1 MVKDSG
7 KSIKQSKG
15 GKPKKDQGHEF
26 RCIPKTVAGIFRG
39 CLDTSPE
46 KRALVD
52 EMDFGVLSNIPNYY
66 LKQKVLKELFNRFD
80 IYDNTI
86 HAVAGEVEITT
97 KKIGDA
103 LGLSS
108 TGIYITPFCFGIR
121 FYINFKSDS
130 LLFIEFSL
138 LRCNKS
144 GSTHPIGK
152 PFPDKVVPK
161 ELSDEDHAVYKF
173 FQGKTQAQLGRL
185 IMDTPV
191 DTVENK
197 RLFMRAFLLFVQKTF
212 LLATSSAN
220 VTPRAYPTFYDVENT
235 KQRNWALHFG
245 KNSRE
250 PIAQPPWIDYW
261 NGRTLWD
268 RMKQEKRDA
277 AVSISETDTEGYVP
291 DESEKDRDSED
302 TRSKELVQ
310 RKSRP
315 EPNPTQ
321 EERRSKRRHESN
333 DATEAQSGP
342 DHEPPQ
348 QPHQLEEEETP
359 IQQSEPQPQQQ
370 PQDDVIDLSSCSDDE
385 QPPHHMDVMHP
396 LVPKV
401 EKLQEDQHP
410 PVLEQPSQSVVEVVP
425 IYPTQEVIDVSSG
438 SEDERPP
445 LIPKTEEL
453 DPYSPSAKIISE
465 REEAPSFDLGI
476 DPPLLTTQDLSYI
489 EELDELVQKAKDQ
502 FQTPQPIKSLENQ
515 KELEEKA
522 VAWATVPKG
531 GNEFETIF
539 KLAGDMF
546 LEAMRYQFQSM
557 APKNYI
563 DIQVRMFEKHGQS
576 WMDTKNNRPHGI
588 ASLVNH
594 EEYMVYLDKKKL
606 LTH

>member
-1 MVKDSG
+1 MVNDSG

-26 RCIPKTVAGIFRG
+26 RCIPKTVTGIFRG

-52 EMDFGVLSNIPNYY
+52 EMGF
-66 LKQKVLKELFNRFD
+66 
-80 IYDNTI
+80 
-86 HAVAGEVEITT
+86 
-97 KKIGDA
+97 
-103 LGLSS
+103 
-108 TGIYITPFCFGIR
+108 
-121 FYINFKSDS
+121 
-130 LLFIEFSL
+130 
-138 LRCNKS
+138 
-144 GSTHPIGK
+144 GK

-161 ELSDEDHAVYKF
+161 ELSDEDHAVFKF

-185 IMDTPV
+185 IMDTLV

-220 VTPRAYPTFYDVENT
+220 VTLRAYPTLYDVENT
-235 KQRNWALHFG
+235 KQRNWALHVHNFLLEELKKAKENKTKSIHGCCYALLIIYFHETQFG

-268 RMKQEKRDA
+268 RMKQEKRD
-277 AVSISETDTEGYVP
+277 VTVKTDTEEYVP
-291 DESEKDRDSED
+291 DESEKDTDSED
-302 TRSKELVQ
+302 TRSQELVQ

-315 EPNPTQ
+315 EPNPAQ

-348 QPHQLEEEETP
+348 QTRQLEQEETP
-359 IQQSEPQPQQQ
+359 IQQPEPQPQQQ
-370 PQDDVIDLSSCSDDE
+370 PPQDDVIDLSSCSDDK
-385 QPPHHMDVMHP
+385 QPPHHMDVVHP

-401 EKLQEDQHP
+401 EKLQEDQPP

-425 IYPTQEVIDVSSG
+425 IYPTQEVIDVSSS

-445 LIPKTEEL
+445 LIPKTEQL

-465 REEAPSFDLGI
+465 VLISMNRDEAPSFDLGI
-476 DPPLLTTQDLSYI
+476 DPPL
-489 EELDELVQKAKDQ
+489 
-502 FQTPQPIKSLENQ
+502 PQ
-515 KELEEKA
+515 
-522 VAWATVPKG
+522 
-531 GNEFETIF
+531 
-539 KLAGDMF
+539 
-546 LEAMRYQFQSM
+546 
-557 APKNYI
+557 
-563 DIQVRMFEKHGQS
+563 
-576 WMDTKNNRPHGI
+576 
-588 ASLVNH
+588 
-594 EEYMVYLDKKKL
+594 
-606 LTH
+606 

>member
-1 MVKDSG
+1 MMKDSG
-7 KSIKQSKG
+7 KSIKQSKD

-26 RCIPKTVAGIFRG
+26 RCIPKTVAGIFPT

-46 KRALVD
+46 KRALVE
-52 EMDFGVLSNIPNYY
+52 EMGFGVLSNLPNYY

-108 TGIYITPFCFGIR
+108 TDLYVTPFCCGIR
-121 FYINFKSDS
+121 FYIHFKS
-130 LLFIEFSL
+130 
-138 LRCNKS
+138 
-144 GSTHPIGK
+144 GT

-161 ELSDEDHAVYKF
+161 ELSEEDFAVYKF

-197 RLFMRAFLLFVQKTF
+197 RLFMRAFILFVQKTF
-212 LLATSSAN
+212 LLAASSAN
-220 VTPRAYPTFYDVENT
+220 VTPRAYPTLYDVENT

-277 AVSISETDTEGYVP
+277 AGLVRTRKLRAQKKKKSKKSPSSESEWESESETDTEEYVP
-291 DESEKDRDSED
+291 DESEKDSDSED
-302 TRSKELVQ
+302 TRSEELVQ

-315 EPNPTQ
+315 EPNLAQ
-321 EERRSKRRHESN
+321 EERRSKKRHESN
-333 DATEAQSGP
+333 DATEAHSGP

-348 QPHQLEEEETP
+348 QPRQLEEEETP
-359 IQQSEPQPQQQ
+359 IQQPEPQPQQQ
-370 PQDDVIDLSSCSDDE
+370 PPQDDVIDLSSCSDDE
-385 QPPHHMDVMHP
+385 QPPHHMDVVHP
-396 LVPKV
+396 LVPKA
-401 EKLQEDQHP
+401 EKLQEDQP
-410 PVLEQPSQSVVEVVP
+410 PPMLEQPSQSVVEVVP

-445 LIPKTEEL
+445 LIPKPEEL
-453 DPYSPSAKIISE
+453 DPYSPSTKIISE
-465 REEAPSFDLGI
+465 VLMSMNRDEAPSFDLGI
-476 DPPLLTTQDLSYI
+476 DPPLGSMDVND
-489 EELDELVQKAKDQ
+489 EELLLKCATFEL
-502 FQTPQPIKSLENQ
+502 SLLREH
-515 KELEEKA
+515 K
-522 VAWATVPKG
+522 
-531 GNEFETIF
+531 F
-539 KLAGDMF
+539 
-546 LEAMRYQFQSM
+546 
-557 APKNYI
+557 
-563 DIQVRMFEKHGQS
+563 VR
-576 WMDTKNNRPHGI
+576 D
-588 ASLVNH
+588 SLH
-594 EEYMVYLDKKKL
+594 
-606 LTH
+606 HR